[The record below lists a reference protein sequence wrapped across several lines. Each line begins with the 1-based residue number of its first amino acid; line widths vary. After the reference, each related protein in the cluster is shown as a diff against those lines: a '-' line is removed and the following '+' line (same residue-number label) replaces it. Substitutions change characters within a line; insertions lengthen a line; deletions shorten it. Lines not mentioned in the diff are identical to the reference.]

1 MINLWKTLNA
11 ARTDTEMTNSPKE
24 YPMDNL
30 TKELAEILQEM
41 RYFADMDEIPGGG
54 MLLKVDA
61 VLDRYVD
68 ACEAQNLK

>member
-1 MINLWKTLNA
+1 
-11 ARTDTEMTNSPKE
+11 MTNSPKE